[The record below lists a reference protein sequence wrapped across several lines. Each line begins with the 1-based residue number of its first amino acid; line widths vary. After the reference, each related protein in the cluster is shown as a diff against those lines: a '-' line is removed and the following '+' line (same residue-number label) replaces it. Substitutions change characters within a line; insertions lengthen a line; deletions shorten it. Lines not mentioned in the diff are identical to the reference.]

1 MRITKRVM
9 VLVAVVFTVLN
20 VQAQQKKKERKGE
33 FYFSW
38 GYNKEWY
45 TRSSVHVIQPGLGN
59 DYKFKNIEG
68 HDHPGWDEGLF
79 HIALSIPQYNYRL
92 GYIFDKKRG
101 LGWEINFDHT
111 KFIFADQNAHI
122 VGTMNNKPVDTTV
135 NFAKKNGY
143 YYYLNN
149 GANFL
154 LFNITKRWHIC
165 QDEKSNF
172 KLDGFAKAGIGPV
185 IPHVENMFGYTPTGD
200 SMANKPHFQLG
211 GWNIGVE
218 GALRATFYKTVYL
231 EFANK
236 VDFASYSGL
245 KIYEGHARQNFG
257 TYELILSLGVTIP
270 AGGREK

>member
-1 MRITKRVM
+1 MRITKRVI
-9 VLVAVVFTVLN
+9 VLVAVVFAVVN
-20 VQAQQKKKERKGE
+20 VHAQQKKKERKGE

-59 DYKFKNIEG
+59 DYKFKSIEG

-122 VGTMNNKPVDTTV
+122 VGTMNNKQVDTTV
-135 NFAKKNGY
+135 SFNSKNGY

-154 LFNITKRWHIC
+154 LFNLTKSWHIC
-165 QDEKSNF
+165 KDEKSNF

-185 IPHVENMFGYTPTGD
+185 IPHVQNMLGYTPTGD
-200 SMANKPHFQLG
+200 SEVNKPHFQLG
-211 GWNIGVE
+211 GWNVGVE
-218 GALRATFYKTVYL
+218 GALRATFYKAVYL

-245 KIYEGHARQNFG
+245 RIYEGHARQNFG
-257 TYELILSLGVTIP
+257 TYEFILSLGVTIP
-270 AGGREK
+270 SGSRAK